1 MDREVSAVAVQSS
14 KEDQVIAE
22 EHLWQLMSF
31 EGCAFNKTH
40 ACISKC
46 ANPDGQRAGHPAQSK
61 ANANKGSRMLST
73 RDLPHSGVGGKQ
85 SPKKKVGKRLPTGWA
100 FWRKPLMSEAGSKT
114 RPPYILSLGKKL
126 WATLIICWPQGCL
139 SICVFVQELDGV
151 WVVEIAKN
159 KTT

>member
-85 SPKKKVGKRLPTGWA
+85 SPKKKVGKRLPTG
-100 FWRKPLMSEAGSKT
+100 
-114 RPPYILSLGKKL
+114 
-126 WATLIICWPQGCL
+126 
-139 SICVFVQELDGV
+139 
-151 WVVEIAKN
+151 
-159 KTT
+159 